1 MEGCWIADMVEEAVE
16 PAENAGATCDRVFV
30 IPETGS
36 DLVLGQMFLDDFF
49 FEDHSILEFCPVSE
63 FGELVGT
70 VEVDELEFNDEE
82 EFDLWMFF
90 RGIKTRDTSS
100 VSIEDSPPCPP
111 LPELYHPKR
120 GPDST
125 LGGDATAVM
134 EMDTGYCLVKQC

>member
-1 MEGCWIADMVEEAVE
+1 MEEGWWIADMVEEAVE
-16 PAENAGATCDRVFV
+16 PVENAGTTWFRAFV
-30 IPETGS
+30 IPEAGS
-36 DLVLGQMFLDDFF
+36 DLVLGQMFLDAFF
-49 FEDHSILEFCPVSE
+49 FEDHSMLEFCPVSE
-63 FGELVGT
+63 SCELVAT

-90 RGIKTRDTSS
+90 RGMKTRDTSS
-100 VSIEDSPPCPP
+100 VSIEDSAPCPP

-134 EMDTGYCLVKQC
+134 EMDTENCLVD